1 MGTHYFGN
9 VPAAYIE
16 LDANSI
22 KEAIKKQ
29 VEYYFSVDNLTGD
42 FFLRRKMDPE
52 GYIPVT
58 LIASFHRVLALTTDV
73 AVIVNAIKESDKLE
87 LFEGYKVRTKTTPTT
102 WPITEVPEVTE
113 GEPKAIGT
121 LEQEQLEQN
130 DGQEK
135 LEEQTEADSPP
146 PILTSAMA
154 TKPLNSIPPPPMPR
168 NPQNLVPKMLQDKQQ
183 SRSSTIA
190 ALNSVNAISALTQ
203 QVEGGAAELA
213 GHLSGL
219 AESVKPKSTS
229 TPDKRNAA
237 SAGNGAGSAAALVAE
252 PEGIW
257 KEVKRRSKTNAI
269 KENATTPPQQ
279 QQPPLSQT
287 LNNNNDNVK
296 TNNTSSKSKSS
307 SNNAPSNASSSATVC
322 VTTNNASSATKATTK
337 TTTTST
343 ATTTTNNNIKSGNAA
358 YSKTHSKSSSKTAA
372 PPSAQCHAEK
382 EELDFQFDEEL
393 MDPLPPGTGRINNFT
408 ENFSDDDESDYEFA
422 DRDINKLLIVA
433 QVGRAPKHEGYDRT
447 ADFTSRTKIT
457 QDLENII
464 NDGLVNYEEDL
475 WTTTN
480 VVADYK
486 TVNVISQA
494 DFEKL
499 AGGRNKSVLP
509 PQVVPPP
516 PPFEEDLDETLVGD
530 TTLNSTLN
538 NTLKSR
544 RARFYAAPNSHSIDP
559 RTPRKR
565 KLRHTA
571 NPPVEAHVGW
581 LLDTVEH
588 RPRTTSMGSSAGTS
602 PTASSYGSF
611 GSSVPQSLP
620 VFQHPSHA
628 LLKENNFTQQAYHKY
643 HSRCLKERRRLG
655 YGQSQEMN
663 TLYRFWSFF
672 LRENFNKSMYNE
684 FRSLALEDAGNGFR
698 YGLECLFRFFS
709 YGLEKKFRP
718 NIYQDFQ
725 DETIADYETGQLYG
739 LEKFWAF
746 LKYYKNG
753 EKLEVQPKLAEYLKS
768 FKNIEDFR
776 VVEPEINE
784 MLQGVGSLN
793 PGRQLN
799 RHRSV
804 SESDGTAVIAAGG
817 RRLNTTI
824 TNRSDYV
831 GRLLQQQHQQQQ
843 QQQHHQYQ
851 QGYGGY
857 NQQQNRRRTGSF
869 GSTTVRIRSGSLG
882 NKPQVANRNQG
893 SQHELRRGGSNSG
906 LAPHKR
912 QQQQKPKPG
921 AGSQTGSTRA
931 TTSAAATAT
940 AAASA
945 ATSTAATPAVTVSSG
960 SSSSKK

>member
-1 MGTHYFGN
+1 
-9 VPAAYIE
+9 
-16 LDANSI
+16 
-22 KEAIKKQ
+22 
-29 VEYYFSVDNLTGD
+29 
-42 FFLRRKMDPE
+42 MDPE

-73 AVIVNAIKESDKLE
+73 ALIVNAIKESDKLE
-87 LFEGYKVRTKTTPTT
+87 LFEGYKVRTKTTPTV
-102 WPITEVPEVTE
+102 WPISDVPEAQGADPTTAPTGTELDQEPVTE
-113 GEPKAIGT
+113 EEQGE
-121 LEQEQLEQN
+121 
-130 DGQEK
+130 EK
-135 LEEQTEADSPP
+135 VEEQTEAAAAGGSPP
-146 PILTSAMA
+146 PILTSVMA
-154 TKPLNSIPPPPMPR
+154 TRPLSSIPPPPVPR
-168 NPQNLVPKMLQDKQQ
+168 NSQNLVPKMLQEKQQ
-183 SRSSTIA
+183 RSMA
-190 ALNSVNAISALTQ
+190 GLNSVNAISSLTQ
-203 QVEGGAAELA
+203 HVEGVGAAELA

-219 AESVKPKSTS
+219 AESVKP
-229 TPDKRNAA
+229 DKRAA
-237 SAGNGAGSAAALVAE
+237 GKGGGAAIGVTGAAALVAE

-257 KEVKRRSKTNAI
+257 KEVKRRSKTSNAI
-269 KENATTPPQQ
+269 KENATKSANNNTSIPPPPQQ
-279 QQPPLSQT
+279 QQQQPPPLSQT
-287 LNNNNDNVK
+287 LNNNNNNKNNNNNIK
-296 TNNTSSKSKSS
+296 TNNTTSSTSKSTSKSS
-307 SNNAPSNASSSATVC
+307 SNASNASSSASVC
-322 VTTNNASSATKATTK
+322 ASSASATATASATTTATTATKTTK
-337 TTTTST
+337 TTVTTTTTIST
-343 ATTTTNNNIKSGNAA
+343 TTTTTNNNIKKSSTGNAA
-358 YSKTHSKSSSKTAA
+358 YSNTHSKSSSKTAA

-393 MDPLPPGTGRINNFT
+393 MDPLPGTGRINHFT

-464 NDGLVNYEEDL
+464 NDGLANYEEDL

-480 VVADYK
+480 VVPDYK

-499 AGGRNKSVLP
+499 AGGRARSVL
-509 PQVVPPP
+509 QQQQVPPP
-516 PPFEEDLDETLVGD
+516 PPIYVEQDADADDTLVGD

-538 NTLKSR
+538 STLKSR
-544 RARFYAAPNSHSIDP
+544 RARFYAAPNSQSIDP

-602 PTASSYGSF
+602 PTTSSYGSY

-684 FRSLALEDAGNGFR
+684 FRTLALEDAGNGFR

-725 DETIADYETGQLYG
+725 DETVADFETG
-739 LEKFWAF
+739 K
-746 LKYYKNG
+746 
-753 EKLEVQPKLAEYLKS
+753 
-768 FKNIEDFR
+768 
-776 VVEPEINE
+776 
-784 MLQGVGSLN
+784 
-793 PGRQLN
+793 
-799 RHRSV
+799 HC
-804 SESDGTAVIAAGG
+804 
-817 RRLNTTI
+817 
-824 TNRSDYV
+824 
-831 GRLLQQQHQQQQ
+831 
-843 QQQHHQYQ
+843 
-851 QGYGGY
+851 
-857 NQQQNRRRTGSF
+857 
-869 GSTTVRIRSGSLG
+869 
-882 NKPQVANRNQG
+882 
-893 SQHELRRGGSNSG
+893 SQ
-906 LAPHKR
+906 
-912 QQQQKPKPG
+912 
-921 AGSQTGSTRA
+921 
-931 TTSAAATAT
+931 
-940 AAASA
+940 
-945 ATSTAATPAVTVSSG
+945 
-960 SSSSKK
+960 